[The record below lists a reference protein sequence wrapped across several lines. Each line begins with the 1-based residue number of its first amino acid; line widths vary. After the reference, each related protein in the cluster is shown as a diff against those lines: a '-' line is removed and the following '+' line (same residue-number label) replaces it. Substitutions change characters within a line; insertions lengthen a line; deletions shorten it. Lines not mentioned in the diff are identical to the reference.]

1 MGPRHKDKIELYE
14 TDERHASRPTGTF
27 VWKRWRPSRASW
39 LSRDR
44 GGIQQPE
51 VKFKPRTPPSPT
63 TTCAFTAAV
72 WLSFK
77 RPRAISAAS
86 TGGQSRLVVRW
97 VRVGCSR
104 WRVRG
109 WCSCES
115 CSEMALLR
123 REKWYQNLSAS
134 NSSWWQ
140 KCEEIF
146 YNKIIR
152 YRYRY
157 HYHSLIKKRKK
168 NNSTEIM
175 LSILF
180 NSVAEPPLF
189 WAAGG
194 SRRLRLLILNFFKPA
209 LKNVIINKNHFWF
222 IPVLSL

>member
-152 YRYRY
+152 YRY

-168 NNSTEIM
+168 T
-175 LSILF
+175 ILQRLCCPYYLTVLRSRHF
-180 NSVAEPPLF
+180 F
-189 WAAGG
+189 GRRAAPAPD
-194 SRRLRLLILNFFKPA
+194 SKFFQT
-209 LKNVIINKNHFWF
+209 
-222 IPVLSL
+222 SS